1 MQINYTR
8 ADEGT
13 GFYAHIRSPKR
24 EAVVLVR
31 DQSRDA
37 LTDAAASMRLNASI
51 LLRRADLIDEAVATL
66 PPPEKKA

>member
-1 MQINYTR
+1 MQITYTR

-24 EAVVLVR
+24 DLVVLVR

-37 LTDAAASMRLNASI
+37 LMDAAAGMRLNASI

-66 PPPEKKA
+66 PPTEKHA